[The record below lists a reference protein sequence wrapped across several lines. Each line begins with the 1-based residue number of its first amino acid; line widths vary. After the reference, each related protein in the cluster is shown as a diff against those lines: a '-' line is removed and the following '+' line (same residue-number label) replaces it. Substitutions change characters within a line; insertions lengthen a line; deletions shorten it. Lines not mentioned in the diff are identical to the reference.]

1 LSIDYLN
8 VDDAPKPAGPYS
20 QAVIAGDFIFVSGQL
35 GKDPETSDIRNGF
48 PAQAIQVLENIKT
61 ILGSAG
67 AKMSDVV
74 KVGVYLRN
82 MSDWKEMNEI
92 YGKYFQ
98 PNFPAR
104 TTLQTTLRENFLIEV
119 DVVAFRRKSEN

>member
-1 LSIDYLN
+1 MSIDYLN